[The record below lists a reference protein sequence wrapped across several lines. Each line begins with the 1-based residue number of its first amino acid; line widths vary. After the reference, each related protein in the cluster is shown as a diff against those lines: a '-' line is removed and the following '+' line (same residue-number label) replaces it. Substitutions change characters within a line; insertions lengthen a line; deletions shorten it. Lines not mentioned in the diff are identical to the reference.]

1 MPSDAPN
8 ATSDPGFF
16 DGRFMVEIG
25 DWNWGLCV
33 GLSHPSMPR
42 KHRFQGGL
50 MFNRSIVIEGLIRA
64 PNIHR
69 GRPIEVWV
77 SPFGQEERFDA
88 RTGDVGRFWSGRLGA
103 KGPPF
108 EADLRLPEEALAPAL
123 TCLGSVWKLVDI
135 WIAGEEAD
143 GARVTAYSF
152 ASNVHPN
159 LKEWAGPEL
168 ASD

>member
-1 MPSDAPN
+1 MASDAPN
-8 ATSDPGFF
+8 ATSDLGFF

-25 DWNWGLCV
+25 KWNWGLQV

-42 KHRFQGGL
+42 RQRFQGGL
-50 MFNRSIVIEGLIRA
+50 MYNRSVEINGRVRA
-64 PNIHR
+64 PIVHR
-69 GRPIEVWV
+69 GKRIQVWI
-77 SPFGQEERFDA
+77 SPFGREIRFDA
-88 RTGDVGRFWSGRLGA
+88 RTDDVGRFWSDRAGA
-103 KGPPF
+103 RGAAF

-123 TCLGSVWKLVDI
+123 TCLGSVWKLVNI
-135 WIAGEEAD
+135 WVAGEEPD